1 MAEITREDLERRV
14 NRRETLRDLDLSSL
28 NLDDVSMEGAI
39 LKKCKLTKHELKQL

>member
-28 NLDDVSMEGAI
+28 NLD
-39 LKKCKLTKHELKQL
+39 